1 MRSVFSFSC
10 TFFHERATPTA
21 TVKRQDRLIPLLPI
35 LSISPVTVFNFQ
47 EYSEDVSED
56 EEIVVRGLCEV
67 DRKDIKYSQKDFYQ
81 REVTDLK
88 LKVSNCIKLL
98 ITTYLV
104 GSSL

>member
-1 MRSVFSFSC
+1 LL
-10 TFFHERATPTA
+10 E
-21 TVKRQDRLIPLLPI
+21 TV
-35 LSISPVTVFNFQ
+35 SASESFNFQ

-67 DRKDIKYSQKDFYQ
+67 DRKDIKDSQKYFYQ